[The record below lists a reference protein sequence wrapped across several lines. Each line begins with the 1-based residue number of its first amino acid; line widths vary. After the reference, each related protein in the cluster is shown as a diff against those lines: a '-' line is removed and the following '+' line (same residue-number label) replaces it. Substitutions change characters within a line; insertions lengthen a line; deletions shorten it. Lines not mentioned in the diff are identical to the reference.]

1 MKALEQELRRALAR
15 KEPSPDFAGRV
26 TRAAQQLE
34 DARRPKLTGWPRWA
48 AAAAALILLAGSGIS
63 YRIHQGE
70 TARQRVLLAVRIAGG
85 KLHHIQTRVREVRP

>member
-15 KEPSPDFAGRV
+15 KEPSSDLAGRV
-26 TRAAQQLE
+26 TRAAQELE
-34 DARRPKLTGWPRWA
+34 DARWPKLTGWPRWA
-48 AAAAALILLAGSGIS
+48 AAAALVLLAGSGIS